1 MDTDNTPRPDEGEG
15 EGADAGEEP
24 VWKVEGEETM
34 DKLQNQIPPSSP
46 RYDGGGMMIFTDEQG
61 RRRRIPAERGQMGSV
76 EMRAAAHALHR
87 DLGAPAADYRM
98 AAVMERLNELRA
110 SGRMSE
116 EDYQREK
123 RRLENYNR

>member
-1 MDTDNTPRPDEGEG
+1 MDTDDSPRPDE
-15 EGADAGEEP
+15 DAGEEKDP

-61 RRRRIPAERGQMGSV
+61 RRRRIPAERGQMSSPD
-76 EMRAAAHALHR
+76 MRAAANALQR

-116 EDYQREK
+116 EDYEREK
-123 RRLENYNR
+123 KRLQDLG